1 MEPTRIALGIALA
14 AAVWLA
20 APARGDTLYAA
31 TDGVDGAGC
40 GTLEHP
46 CRSISLAI
54 DHASAGDA
62 VEVGPG
68 RYGDFDG
75 DGLLGLRPGEE
86 TFDEGCSCIVRV
98 DKLLAIRSRDGA
110 AATFLVG
117 PGLPE
122 VVQVVAIQEPGSSFG
137 ERNRG
142 FTILA
147 GGAVGVFAKATGSA
161 VGGNVVL
168 YASRGVHASGEAVVV
183 SDNRILESEVGIQ
196 LEGPRSVAVRNAAI
210 ANSGQGF
217 QVSAADCVLVSNA
230 AIGNQAGVI
239 FASTGGAIRSSTIA
253 GNRLFGASVV
263 DAATRVERTS
273 FYGNGAQNEI
283 RNCGLFGAPGMAA
296 TDNYWGSALGPGDDP
311 ADRVC
316 GEDVVFEPFATKD
329 SALKLKPIR

>member
-1 MEPTRIALGIALA
+1 MARTRISVGIVLA
-14 AAVWLA
+14 ALVWIA

-31 TDGVDGAGC
+31 THGVDDAGC
-40 GTLEHP
+40 GTLEDP

-54 DHASAGDA
+54 DHASAGDI

-68 RYGDFDG
+68 RYGDVDG

-86 TFDEGCSCIVRV
+86 PFDEGCGCLVLV
-98 DKLLAIRSRDGA
+98 EKLIAIRSRDGA

-117 PGLPE
+117 PTLPALLQL
-122 VVQVVAIQEPGSSFG
+122 VTLREPGSSFG

-147 GGAVGVFAKATGSA
+147 GGAVGVFAKATGAA
-161 VGGNVVL
+161 VAGNVIL

-183 SDNRILESEVGIQ
+183 SDNRVLESEVGFQ
-196 LEGPRSVAVRNAAI
+196 LEGPRSLAVRNAALS
-210 ANSGQGF
+210 NTLQGF
-217 QVSAADCVLVSNA
+217 QVSGADGVLDSNA
-230 AIGNQAGVI
+230 AVGNGAGVV
-239 FASTGGAIRSSTIA
+239 FSSTGGAIRNSTLA
-253 GNRLFGASVV
+253 GNRFFGANLV
-263 DAATRVERTS
+263 DAATVVEHST
-273 FYGNGAQNEI
+273 FYGNGTQFDVL
-283 RNCGLFGAPGMAA
+283 NCGLFAPAGTVA
-296 TDNYWGSALGPGDDP
+296 TGNYWGSPFGPGDDP